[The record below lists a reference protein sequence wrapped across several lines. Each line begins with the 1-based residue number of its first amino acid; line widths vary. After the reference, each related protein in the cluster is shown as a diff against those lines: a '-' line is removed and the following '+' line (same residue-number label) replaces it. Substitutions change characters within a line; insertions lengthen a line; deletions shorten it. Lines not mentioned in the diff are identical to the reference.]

1 MKNLICALSFLTPL
15 PVSTEKLDNTE
26 FARSQ
31 VWFSLV
37 GIVQGILVAAAF
49 YGLSFILPKL
59 AASVFAV
66 AVWVFITG
74 GMHLDGLGDCF
85 DGFFAVATGERRLEI
100 MKDPR
105 LGTFGTLGLGFAI
118 LTKIALVSTISISN
132 LWSLLPLVLAP
143 VFARGCAMLLSFFG
157 NARGNGLGFGLNS
170 GSIWLYPLINFVPAI
185 ILAILS
191 GWIGTIALLASV
203 LATLFAGL
211 LALSKIGGVTGDV
224 FGMAIEL
231 SEIAVLLVF
240 AIHF

>member
-1 MKNLICALSFLTPL
+1 LKSLICALSFLTPL
-15 PVSTEKLDNTE
+15 PISTEKLDNTE

-31 VWFSLV
+31 VWFSFIGIFQGLV
-37 GIVQGILVAAAF
+37 ISAAF
-49 YGLSFILPKL
+49 YGLSLILTKL

-66 AVWVFITG
+66 AVWAMVTG

-85 DGFFAVATGERRLEI
+85 DGFFAVATRERRLEI

-105 LGTFGTLGLGFAI
+105 LGTFGTLGLVIAI
-118 LTKIALVSTISISN
+118 LTKVALVSTISISN
-132 LWSLLPLVLAP
+132 LWSLVPLVLAP
-143 VFARGCAMLLSFFG
+143 VFARGCSMLLSFFG

-170 GSIWLYPLINFVPAI
+170 SSIWLYPLINFVPAI
-185 ILAILS
+185 ILAIYC

-203 LATLFAGL
+203 LATLFSGL

-231 SEIAVLLVF
+231 SEIAVLFVF